1 MVPSTMDIVSQ
12 DNLFMTVNTLTYINI
27 ITLMLVTVL
36 FLFDEN
42 YVIRL
47 LS

>member
-12 DNLFMTVNTLTYINI
+12 DNLIMTVNTLTYINI